1 MPTGKKPIVTKARAK
16 KLTKKA
22 PKNGKLEQ
30 SSMLVDKARIHPPF
44 CDICMN

>member
-1 MPTGKKPIVTKARAK
+1 MPTGKKPPVTKARAK

-22 PKNGKLEQ
+22 PKNDKLEQ

-44 CDICMN
+44 CE